1 VIFGNFVLTFSSF
14 LKRVLIS
21 EDDEKEDDEEE
32 KDEDEKNTKDTVNM
46 KLFIGKNIPRAWII
60 FIRGIAGK
68 CARRSKKDV

>member
-1 VIFGNFVLTFSSF
+1 MVIFCDSIFTLRSFLERVLT
-14 LKRVLIS
+14 S

-32 KDEDEKNTKDTVNM
+32 KDEDEKNTKDTDM
-46 KLFIGKNIPRAWII
+46 KLFIGKNIQRAWII